1 MEEDAGKLVHDEWED
16 VSIVDYNRSGVPLI
30 EIVSEPDM
38 RSAEEVIA
46 YLETL
51 RQTIQYLGASD
62 CKLNEGSMRADVNIS
77 VREVG
82 AKKFGTRTEMKNL
95 NSFKAI
101 AHAIE
106 GERERQIEL
115 LEMGRKV
122 VQETRRW
129 DDNKESSHA
138 MRSKEDAQDYR
149 YFPEPDLVP
158 IVVSDEWI
166 AQIKAKQPELRPQK
180 LARYKKEYDIN
191 GSLFL
196 QADCKVSESR
206 NLIIYGHNM
215 NSGAM
220 FGNLDLYADETYYQE
235 HPFAYLQTEDSIQE
249 YRIVTVLKADR
260 NLFPFQQK
268 LADAE
273 AVQEYLK
280 AAKQREVFETGDD
293 YLKCI
298 YDKVLTLVTCS
309 YEWSGARNIVL
320 AVPVSGA
327 VWSQKCS

>member
-1 MEEDAGKLVHDEWED
+1 MKIVKKLFQAVCLAALFLSAGFLIYHMVYLPMENKKLV
-16 VSIVDYNRSGVPLI
+16 
-30 EIVSEPDM
+30 
-38 RSAEEVIA
+38 AE
-46 YLETL
+46 LK
-51 RQTIQYLGASD
+51 G
-62 CKLNEGSMRADVNIS
+62 N
-77 VREVG
+77 
-82 AKKFGTRTEMKNL
+82 
-95 NSFKAI
+95 
-101 AHAIE
+101 
-106 GERERQIEL
+106 
-115 LEMGRKV
+115 
-122 VQETRRW
+122 
-129 DDNKESSHA
+129 
-138 MRSKEDAQDYR
+138 
-149 YFPEPDLVP
+149 FPEPEAPGASGSEKKDQPAGRKCPVATVDLVTLR
-158 IVVSDEWI
+158 
-166 AQIKAKQPELRPQK
+166 KQYLDVQGWLTIPDTGIDYPVLQSEQENGEFYLKRN
-180 LARYKKEYDIN
+180 YKKEYDIN

-280 AAKQREVFETGDD
+280 AAKRREVFETGDD
-293 YLKCI
+293 YLKGIC
-298 YDKVLTLVTCS
+298 DKVLTLISCS

-327 VWSQKCS
+327 FWGEKCS